1 MRTEHPLTRTSEAH
15 PRQRQDFFPLLQAHM
30 PASGGCGVPD
40 WISHPGNKREA
51 SAVIERNMC
60 DVTYLGRADL
70 KVANRVN
77 LRRVDRIKTGSSE
90 HLKIKFIEGFLPP
103 PPCVGALWRVISVEL
118 WAREQAK
125 LNIGQEW
132 LSSPVKEYHSI
143 GEQALHGPRGRREGM
158 GLFMVLFTA
167 RWRNEY
173 GKCFIF
179 RFRIEYNILKPINAT
194 KKEA

>member
-103 PPCVGALWRVISVEL
+103 LPVWEHSEGSLVWSYELESRQSSTLGRNDSVHLSKNITALVNKHCTGPEEEERAWAYL
-118 WAREQAK
+118 WFYSR
-125 LNIGQEW
+125 
-132 LSSPVKEYHSI
+132 HD
-143 GEQALHGPRGRREGM
+143 GEMNMEN
-158 GLFMVLFTA
+158 VLFSDLGLNT
-167 RWRNEY
+167 
-173 GKCFIF
+173 
-179 RFRIEYNILKPINAT
+179 T
-194 KKEA
+194 S